1 MRCVSIRSSLCS
13 AYVYTNTQTYM
24 QANSCQKDQRF
35 PRHCTMMFTT
45 YHIDDI
51 IFSCTYIRFEVLFLT
66 TDKLRDLII
75 TKFSNA
81 YVNREVFW
89 LQILVHVH
97 VVNREAFWLQ
107 IHVHVHVVSIW
118 YFVPVG

>member
-1 MRCVSIRSSLCS
+1 MSNVVFHS
-13 AYVYTNTQTYM
+13 T
-24 QANSCQKDQRF
+24 
-35 PRHCTMMFTT
+35 
-45 YHIDDI
+45 HIDDI
-51 IFSCTYIRFEVLFLT
+51 IFTYMYIRFEVLFST

-81 YVNREVFW
+81 YVNKEEFW
-89 LQILVHVH
+89 LQIHVHVH
-97 VVNREAFWLQ
+97 VINREAFWLQ